1 MNIEAKLQDF
11 EKSLNRISNED
22 YNKIEKKIEE
32 EIQAGIR
39 EELSEYENKKQIAYD
54 KYVQKMEKDFN
65 KKIFNYEMN
74 CKKEIIEEEKKI
86 KNLIKKDAIN
96 LLKEYTQKP
105 EYEQFLIKSI
115 KERSIKNRRHRKHI
129 YWISKKRYR
138 KIWQQHN

>member
-1 MNIEAKLQDF
+1 MEEEIMNIEAKLQDF

-32 EIQAGIR
+32 EIQDGIR

-74 CKKEIIEEEKKI
+74 CKKEIIEEEK
-86 KNLIKKDAIN
+86 
-96 LLKEYTQKP
+96 
-105 EYEQFLIKSI
+105 
-115 KERSIKNRRHRKHI
+115 R
-129 YWISKKRYR
+129 
-138 KIWQQHN
+138 

>member
-1 MNIEAKLQDF
+1 MNIEAKLQDY
-11 EKSLNRISNED
+11 EKSINRISNED

-65 KKIFNYEMN
+65 KEIFNYEMN

-115 KERSIKNRRHRKHI
+115 KERNIKNRRHRKHI

>member
-65 KKIFNYEMN
+65 KEIFNYEMN

-115 KERSIKNRRHRKHI
+115 KERNIKNRRHRKHI